1 MFGDQTTTLIAC
13 AIVRRNGEIL
23 LVRQRDKDGTTNWAL
38 PGGAAESAEGLF
50 ETLAREVREETG
62 LNVLEAGPI
71 AYAAQ
76 LLQPRAIAFVF
87 EVLRW
92 SGDLLPADPDDDIL
106 EAAFMPVTDALE
118 RLYAQSSHFVRT
130 PLLSYLRGTVRSG
143 TLLSFRRDGS
153 TDTRVHH
160 VRGPE
165 GCDGRLT

>member
-1 MFGDQTTTLIAC
+1 MNADQTTTLIAC

-38 PGGAAESAEGLF
+38 PGGAAESAEALF
-50 ETLAREVREETG
+50 ETLTREIHEETG

-71 AYAAQ
+71 AYAAE

-106 EAAFMPVTDALE
+106 EAAFMPVTDALD
-118 RLYAQSSHFVRT
+118 RLHGQSSHFVRT
-130 PLLSYLRGTVRSG
+130 PLLTYLRGTLRSG
-143 TLLSFRRDGS
+143 TLLSFRRDSS
-153 TDTRVHH
+153 TDTLIRH
-160 VRGPE
+160 GP
-165 GCDGRLT
+165 GA

>member
-92 SGDLLPADPDDDIL
+92 SGDLCRSQMLSSGYTHSHRISFGRL
-106 EAAFMPVTDALE
+106 SCLIYAARSDQE
-118 RLYAQSSHFVRT
+118 
-130 PLLSYLRGTVRSG
+130 LSCRSGGTVRPIPESIMCG
-143 TLLSFRRDGS
+143 DLKAAMAVSPRRPLPIGS
-153 TDTRVHH
+153 S
-160 VRGPE
+160 
-165 GCDGRLT
+165 